1 MCLGELDGGE
11 TCSLTLTYILEA
23 PVEEGKVRL
32 SIPTTVAPRYAL
44 LPPQDIER
52 ITACSAQLTFHLTT
66 VMRSQIVSVA
76 SPSHVMESSEA
87 GVRVDGGCYITK
99 TRYSGRVID
108 LDRDMVILVETE
120 EPGRPQV
127 MLE

>member
-76 SPSHVMESSEA
+76 SPSHVM
-87 GVRVDGGCYITK
+87 
-99 TRYSGRVID
+99 
-108 LDRDMVILVETE
+108 
-120 EPGRPQV
+120 
-127 MLE
+127 